1 MCYKWL
7 DVWMSV
13 AMYGNKW
20 VCMCVYVCKCV
31 WMFVDVSCCVWMCVD
46 VCGCVWM
53 SVDACWCEL
62 LCVDVR
68 EYLWNGIRAF
78 IILLNF
84 MWRKMKEWSKN
95 CCNKKADWV
104 FKGKTK
110 PGKIFMRLKKWL
122 IEARL
127 EGKWNFRTPSSF
139 DLSSSPL
146 SECCY
151 IIEKYVEASFR
162 GSRCG
167 FNEAF
172 LNV

>member
-1 MCYKWL
+1 
-7 DVWMSV
+7 
-13 AMYGNKW
+13 
-20 VCMCVYVCKCV
+20 
-31 WMFVDVSCCVWMCVD
+31 MCVD
-46 VCGCVWM
+46 VCGCELLCVDVCVHMCCCVLMWVVLCGCVWM
-53 SVDACWCEL
+53 FVCICVDVCWCEL

-68 EYLWNGIRAF
+68 EYLWNGIGAF

-167 FNEAF
+167 FNEALF
-172 LNV
+172 HV